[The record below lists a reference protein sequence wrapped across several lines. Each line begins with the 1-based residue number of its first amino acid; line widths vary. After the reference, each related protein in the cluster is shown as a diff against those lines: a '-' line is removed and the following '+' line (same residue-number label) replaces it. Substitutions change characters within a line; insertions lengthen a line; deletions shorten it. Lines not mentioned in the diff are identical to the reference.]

1 MKPIHVAAGAAL
13 LILVAAIVF
22 WRQGS
27 IDEGTTAQAAT
38 QVSLQRDGG
47 SARAGVS
54 KDLRGSTTESLTP
67 KQRIGIAV
75 PSEETTEGRVNELE
89 RVTHAQAALI
99 EELREKIDTIEQKR
113 LAPPYGAQ
121 QVVGAPDSP
130 VGDRATAWAPATQ
143 NGGQEWLLTEFSKPV
158 EVAQIIVSENCGPG
172 AITRITAITASGA
185 EVPLW
190 QGEAPKV
197 AAPSNTPFTAAANV
211 TANRVKIYLDTAKVP
226 GWNEIDAVQLV
237 GRDGSRQWV
246 RSASASSTYG
256 NNLNLYAL
264 EPFSFGD
271 GRNKTDQKSQPL
283 AKEPTILKHNFIPAG
298 ER

>member
-1 MKPIHVAAGAAL
+1 MKRIHVAAGTAL
-13 LILVAAIVF
+13 LILGVAIVI
-22 WRQGS
+22 WHQGS
-27 IDEGTTAQAAT
+27 IDEGTFAPAST
-38 QVSLQRDGG
+38 QVSLPRDGENG
-47 SARAGVS
+47 RTSES
-54 KDLRGSTTESLTP
+54 KDQSGGAAESRTH
-67 KQRIGIAV
+67 KQQIGIAV
-75 PSEETTEGRVNELE
+75 PAEETTEGRVNELE

-99 EELREKIDTIEQKR
+99 EELREKIDTIEQKKN
-113 LAPPYGAQ
+113 APSWSAP

-130 VGDRATAWAPATQ
+130 VGDRPTAWAPFTQ
-143 NGGQEWLLTEFSKPV
+143 DGGPEWLLTEFSKPV

-172 AITRITAITASGA
+172 AITRITAVTDSGF

-197 AAPSNTPFTAAANV
+197 VAPSNTPFTAVANV

-256 NNLNLYAL
+256 SKPFGL
-264 EPFSFGD
+264 EPLSLGD
-271 GRNKTDQKSQPL
+271 GRNKTDQKSLPP
-283 AKEPTILKHNFIPAG
+283 AKEPTTLTRNFIPAG
-298 ER
+298 DR

>member
-13 LILVAAIVF
+13 LILVAAIVI

-27 IDEGTTAQAAT
+27 IDDGTAAQSAT
-38 QVSLQRDGG
+38 PVSLPRG
-47 SARAGVS
+47 AGNTRS
-54 KDLRGSTTESLTP
+54 GESGFQPSNSTESLTP

-75 PSEETTEGRVNELE
+75 PAEETTEGRVNELE
-89 RVTHAQAALI
+89 RVMHAQAALI
-99 EELREKIDTIEQKR
+99 EELREKIDTIEQKKNATAWSA
-113 LAPPYGAQ
+113 L
-121 QVVGAPDSP
+121 QVIGAPDSP
-130 VGDRATAWAPATQ
+130 AGDRPTAWAPATQ
-143 NGGQEWLLTEFSKPV
+143 DGGSEWLLTEFSKPV

-172 AITRITAITASGA
+172 AITRITAINDSGA

-197 AAPSNTPFTAAANV
+197 AAPSNTPFAAAANV
-211 TANRVKIYLDTAKVP
+211 TARRVKIYLDTAKVP

-256 NNLNLYAL
+256 NLYGL
-264 EPFSFGD
+264 ETLSLGD
-271 GRNKTDQKSQPL
+271 GRNKTDMKSQPT
-283 AKEPTILKHNFIPAG
+283 AKEPTTLTRNFIPAG